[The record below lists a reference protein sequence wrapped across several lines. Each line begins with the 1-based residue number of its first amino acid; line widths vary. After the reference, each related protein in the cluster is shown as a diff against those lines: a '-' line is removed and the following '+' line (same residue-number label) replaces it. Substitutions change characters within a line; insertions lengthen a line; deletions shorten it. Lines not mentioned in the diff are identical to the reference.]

1 MTIKSIIIATIIIIQ
16 LFIITTVIF
25 AGNKWQ
31 MNITAKVQ
39 NAENRL
45 TIGQRPDAS
54 DLIDGRYDVPALLAG
69 DIKAYI
75 ELEGDKYWKDIR
87 QACSTACKKKWNIIV
102 DSALQGYIIKLN
114 WNSSNIPDNAS
125 MVLVDKKNG
134 EMSDMK
140 SSNEYVYENTGKREL
155 IVEVQTW

>member
-1 MTIKSIIIATIIIIQ
+1 
-16 LFIITTVIF
+16 
-25 AGNKWQ
+25 

-45 TIGQRPDAS
+45 TIGQKSDAS

-69 DIKAYI
+69 DIEAYI

-87 QACSTACKKKWNIIV
+87 QACNAACKKTWNIV
-102 DSALQGYIIKLN
+102 VESEVQGQSIELIWK
-114 WNSSNIPDNAS
+114 SSDIPDNAE
-125 MVLVDKKNG
+125 MVLMDRKTSKKT
-134 EMSDMK
+134 DMTL
-140 SSNEYVYENTGKREL
+140 SHEYIYENTGKREF